1 MKQTLGNTGDAPIV
15 RVGHTAN
22 DRFGTEPNAQ
32 VKGGAGK
39 PRDITFGK

>member
-15 RVGHTAN
+15 RIGHTAN
-22 DRFGTEPNAQ
+22 DRFGIEPNAK
-32 VKGGAGK
+32 VKGDGSK